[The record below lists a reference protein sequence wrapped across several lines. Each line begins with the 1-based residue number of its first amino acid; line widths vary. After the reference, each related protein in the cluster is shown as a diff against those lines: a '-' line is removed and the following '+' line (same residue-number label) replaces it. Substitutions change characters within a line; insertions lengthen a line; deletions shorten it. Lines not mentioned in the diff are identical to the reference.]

1 MDSGSTPVLRS
12 EPMWPRSSK
21 SVSVSSIALEVQ
33 ITPNERKNMKVRSKL
48 YISLKLKTLT
58 LVALVA
64 IIAGAFGFS
73 AGPVAS
79 VDLNFHASLKN
90 NFQRGA

>member
-21 SVSVSSIALEVQ
+21 SVSVSSKIALEVQ
-33 ITPNERKNMKVRSKL
+33 ITPNERKNMKVRTKL
-48 YISLKLKTLT
+48 NISLKLKTLN

-79 VDLNFHASLKN
+79 VDLNFHASSKN
-90 NFQRGA
+90 NF